1 MHLEGSRRHVQTRKF
16 QKLEATGFA
25 VPTDYHYMIGTKT
38 KSDVFASWQ
47 EMCLQVVLAGAAA
60 GVP

>member
-1 MHLEGSRRHVQTRKF
+1 MHLDGSRRRVQTRKF
-16 QKLEATGFA
+16 QKLGATGFA
-25 VPTDYHYMIGTKT
+25 SPTDYLHDKKKT